1 MPRSAEQSA
10 LLREKRRAK
19 ILQKALKLFA
29 NLSFDDLTIDDI
41 AKACNCSH
49 GLFYHYFK
57 SKEAVYNALM
67 EERHVKHPEWECP
80 VEKILEVGGY
90 KGLELAF
97 QYIND
102 RLHDSETAVL
112 YLELDLHRP
121 FTTLRK
127 SEPLLGDDFY
137 NLLYKLVKK
146 GRDDGDIIFGD
157 PDDIATLIIDS
168 AIGATTRRLCLGD
181 PAFKTADIQLMLSLA
196 HR

>member
-67 EERHVKHPEWECP
+67 EERRAKHPEWECP
-80 VEKILEVGGY
+80 SKKILEVGGY
-90 KGLELAF
+90 KGLDLAF

-127 SEPLLGDDFY
+127 SEPLLGEDFY
-137 NLLYKLVKK
+137 DLLYKPVQN

-157 PDDIATLIIDS
+157 PDDIATLIIDA
-168 AIGATTRRLCLGD
+168 AIGATTRRLCTGD